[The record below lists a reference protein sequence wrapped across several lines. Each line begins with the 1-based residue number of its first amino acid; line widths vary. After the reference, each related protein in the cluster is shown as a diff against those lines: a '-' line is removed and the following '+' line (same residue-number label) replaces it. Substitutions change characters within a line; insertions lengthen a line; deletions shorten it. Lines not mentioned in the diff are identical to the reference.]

1 MKTKIAM
8 IAFMA
13 ISFVVTAQNDYLTG
27 QTKLVNPNPSG
38 RTLLLEKNDGDSWL
52 TFHDN
57 GNAWY
62 SMGIDQSNTNNFSLN
77 YGGSLTSSQFVMT
90 RDGKVGIGTNIPRS
104 RLDIGTRLGANNG
117 LRIGDY
123 IEINERE
130 TINNAGVIGFNAN
143 ISGEDVSKFKPLWTG
158 SSAASGIVMSMTSGG
173 NSDLTFY
180 GYKWGRDATPR
191 SLNEFTKILHLSTI
205 GKVGIGTASPTQS
218 LDVNGHVKFDALNS
232 TYTNLQIGHG
242 ANDRIFADNHPNETY
257 GGGMFFRVT
266 SDPSL
271 NIPHNY
277 IDVMM
282 LTDEGN
288 VGIGISDT
296 KGFKLGVNGKIAATE
311 VKVATYANWPDYVF
325 EESYTLP
332 TLKEV
337 EDYIKTKGH
346 LENIPSAKEV
356 EKNGVLLGEM
366 NKNLLQKIEE
376 LTLYTIQQ
384 EKEIEKLKEK
394 NKEIKFL
401 SERLT
406 KLEKLLKK
414 Q

>member
-13 ISFVVTAQNDYLTG
+13 MSFVVTAQNDYLTG

-77 YGGSLTSSQFVMT
+77 YGGGLTSSQFVMT
-90 RDGKVGIGTNIPRS
+90 RDGKVGIGTSIPQSKFVVKDYNTGMSIGMGNNIV
-104 RLDIGTRLGANNG
+104 G
-117 LRIGDY
+117 L
-123 IEINERE
+123 
-130 TINNAGVIGFNAN
+130 GFNRN
-143 ISGEDVSKFKPLWTG
+143 VNGGQIYDENVSGWQFTARDERFSLEGYNGAKSNLFNVLKN
-158 SSAASGIVMSMTSGG
+158 G
-173 NSDLTFY
+173 N
-180 GYKWGRDATPR
+180 
-191 SLNEFTKILHLSTI
+191 
-205 GKVGIGTASPTQS
+205 VGIGTKTPTQS
-218 LDVNGHVKFDALNS
+218 LDVNGHVKFDALS
-232 TYTNLQIGHG
+232 SSHTNLQIGHDV
-242 ANDRIFADNHPNETY
+242 NDRIIVDNSLTKPY
-257 GGGMFFRVT
+257 GGGYFFRVT
-266 SDPSL
+266 PDPSL
-271 NIPHNY
+271 NVPHNY

-282 LTDEGN
+282 LTDKGN
-288 VGIGISDT
+288 VGIGTGDT

-311 VKVATYANWPDYVF
+311 VKVATYANWPDFVF
-325 EESYTLP
+325 KEDYTLP

-337 EDYIKTKGH
+337 ENHIKTKGH

-356 EKNGVLLGEM
+356 AKNGVLLGEM

-384 EKEIEKLKEK
+384 EKEIIKQKEEEKQQNIRIENQQKQIDE
-394 NKEIKFL
+394 
-401 SERLT
+401 
-406 KLEKLLKK
+406 LKK
-414 Q
+414 LVQKLVK